1 VFVTLR
7 CWRGRFEGEVKDVEG
22 GLAGLV
28 TALEDLGPPEDP
40 VEPVRDDQAREG
52 CSKGQTSC
60 YGVRGQA
67 RAGDGVAPPLP

>member
-1 VFVTLR
+1 MFVTLR

-40 VEPVRDDQAREG
+40 VELVRDDQAREG

-67 RAGDGVAPPLP
+67 RTGDGVAPPLP

>member
-1 VFVTLR
+1 MFVTLR
-7 CWRGRFEGEVKDVEG
+7 CWRGRFEGEVKDLEG